1 MASVQVATKSDVP
14 AGTMKSFAVEGA
26 EVLLA
31 NCDGE
36 LYAVS
41 NICTHMGGHLADGQ
55 LDGFV
60 VKCPRHGA
68 CFDLRT
74 GANVAPAKI
83 GPIRMSPGSLRTYVV
98 TVEDEAVRV
107 QI

>member
-1 MASVQVATKSDVP
+1 MSAVQVSTTSELP
-14 AGTMKSFAVEGA
+14 AGTMKAFTVEGT
-26 EVLLA
+26 EVLVA
-31 NCDGE
+31 NCDGA

-55 LDGFV
+55 LNGVV

-74 GANVAPAKI
+74 GANVAPAEG
-83 GPIRMSPGSLRTYVV
+83 GPAEMPPAALRTYVV

-107 QI
+107 QL